1 MQGIIVFIIV
11 FFVVVTVHELGHF
24 IAAKRSGILCQE
36 FAIGFGPK
44 IFHKKIGETNFTIR
58 LLPIGGYV
66 KMPDNVFD
74 FNNDVSPYDIKKG
87 MQISLKLDNNDQVEK
102 IILDKSNDID
112 LLQIEVNEYDLTYNL
127 FIEGFTNSGQ
137 DLEKFTVRKD
147 ACVVFS
153 GMEEQIAPVERMFSS
168 HSWGKKFITLF
179 AGPFMNFV
187 LALFIFI
194 GLTFV
199 NGYSIKDPIIG
210 EVVENSP
217 AQKAGIQVDD
227 KIKEIDGV
235 TISNWSDISSNILKS
250 NGNQINVKIER
261 LGREENLQL
270 TPEVNVVKT
279 EKGEEQKTYKVGIAA
294 KKEYGF
300 IKSIIAG
307 FNETLLYSTV
317 IFKGI
322 VGLFASIFSGG
333 FSLNQLG
340 GPVAIYELSTV
351 AAQSGILTTIRWIGI
366 LSVNLGLM
374 NLIPIPVLD
383 GGRII
388 FVLYE
393 AIFRKPISKKAQYYM
408 TATFS
413 ILLLILLLAVTWND
427 ISRLFSK

>member
-74 FNNDVSPYDIKKG
+74 FNNEVSPYDIKKG
-87 MQISLKLDNNDQVEK
+87 MQILLKLDDSNQVEK

-168 HSWGKKFITLF
+168 HSWPKKLATLI

-194 GLTFV
+194 GLTFA
-199 NGYSIKDPIIG
+199 NGYSVSEPIIG
-210 EVVENSP
+210 EVTENSP
-217 AQKAGIQVDD
+217 AQQAGLQPNDVV
-227 KIKEIDGV
+227 KEINGESID
-235 TISNWSDISSNILKS
+235 SWSSLTTNILKS
-250 NGNQINVKIER
+250 NGNQINLKIDR
-261 LGREENLQL
+261 AGKEENLQL
-270 TPEVNVVKT
+270 TPSESIVKT
-279 EKGEEQKTYKVGIAA
+279 ENGEEQKIYTIGITV
-294 KKEYGF
+294 KKEHEF
-300 IKSIIAG
+300 IKSITKG
-307 FNETLLYSTV
+307 FNETLLYSTA

-322 VGLFASIFSGG
+322 LGLFASIFSGG

-340 GPVAIYELSTV
+340 GPVAIYELSTI
-351 AAQSGILTTIRWIGI
+351 AAQSGLVTTLRWIGI

-383 GGRII
+383 GGRIL

-413 ILLLILLLAVTWND
+413 ILLLLLMLAVTWND
-427 ISRLFSK
+427 VSRLFSK